1 MKFQVKKGVRP
12 NITNYPNEDLTIAR
26 SFAKRIKTEFG
37 DFLKAV
43 VLFGSAARKRTPVG
57 QKGDV
62 DVLIVVD
69 DLSIRMTRDVIEA
82 YRLII
87 ERTIG
92 KVSTRLHVTSM
103 TITSFW
109 EYVRAGDPVAIN
121 IIRDGI
127 AIIDTGFFDPLQ
139 ALLIQG
145 RIRPSNESVW
155 VYFGRAPRTLLNS
168 KWHILQ
174 AALDLYWAV
183 IDATHAALMHI
194 GEIPPSPQ
202 HAGDL
207 LEKKLVKEHKL
218 ELKYAKTM
226 DKFYKLMKGITHRE
240 IKEIKGPEYE
250 RLYKEAEEF
259 VNRMQKFI
267 EV

>member
-1 MKFQVKKGVRP
+1 MKFTIKRGVHP
-12 NITNYPNEDLTIAR
+12 NITKYPNEDITIAR
-26 SFAKRIKTEFG
+26 SLAKRLQNEFG
-37 DFLKAV
+37 EFLKAV
-43 VLFGSAARKRTPVG
+43 VLFGSAARRKTPVG
-57 QKGDV
+57 QKGDI

-69 DLSIRMTRDVIEA
+69 DLSMRMTREVIEA
-82 YRLII
+82 YRLIV
-87 ERTIG
+87 EKTIG
-92 KVSTRLHVTSM
+92 KVSTRLHVTSL
-103 TITSFW
+103 TLTSFW

-121 IIRDGI
+121 MLRDGI

-145 RIRPSNESVW
+145 RIKPSHESVW

-168 KWHILQ
+168 KWHLLQ
-174 AALDLYWAV
+174 ATLDLYWAV
-183 IDATHAALMHI
+183 IDSTHAALMYI

-207 LEKKLVKEHKL
+207 LEKTLVKEHKL
-218 ELKYAKTM
+218 EQKYANTM
-226 DKFYKLMKGITHRE
+226 NKFFKLMKGITHRE

-250 RLYKEAEEF
+250 KYYKEAEDF

-267 EV
+267 EK